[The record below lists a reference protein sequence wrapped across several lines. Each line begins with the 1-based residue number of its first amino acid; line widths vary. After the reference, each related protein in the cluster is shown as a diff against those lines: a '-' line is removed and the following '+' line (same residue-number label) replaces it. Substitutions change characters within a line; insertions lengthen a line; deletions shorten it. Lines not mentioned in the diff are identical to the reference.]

1 MGPSDSCTLGRGIKT
16 PPILSFILLYMKRRS
31 LYKREGSY
39 SFLQYNGGLDVNI
52 IDRILRRKKKSP
64 RASDFKSRRDF
75 WDASHDYTDSISFD
89 RELASTSGLEGRRK
103 SETSEDIEGLERQG
117 FKESGKTDI
126 CFGCELVRMTVY
138 YRRNQQGEVVEGRL
152 LCHNCGRTAPCHFW
166 RPRKERVKY
175 ALKKGWLKDDM
186 PKGW

>member
-1 MGPSDSCTLGRGIKT
+1 M
-16 PPILSFILLYMKRRS
+16 
-31 LYKREGSY
+31 
-39 SFLQYNGGLDVNI
+39 NI
-52 IDRILRRKKKSP
+52 IDKILRRKKKPP

-75 WDASHDYTDSISFD
+75 WDASHDYTDSISYD
-89 RELASTSGLEGRRK
+89 KEIAAVSRLKSRRK
-103 SETSEDIEGLERQG
+103 SEINKQRIECLESQG

-138 YRRNQQGEVVEGRL
+138 YKRNQQGEVVEGRL
-152 LCHNCGRTAPCHFW
+152 LCHNCGRTTPCHFW